1 MYTWKLVLKSDK
13 FIIIF
18 STIFELETRMPHEGV
33 LVNKPLRKFTVK
45 NMGRTGAQARRTRR
59 ITLSNLE
66 LCQNYSALACW
77 CVSTLGRDD
86 LRVSFSVRMSAFKKR
101 RFQQVCETRN
111 GSNKLIR
118 SCGGQRVCVGRARVS
133 KSLVG
138 RKKFDI
144 DKESVL
150 KPNKLFGIAHCAV
163 MMMYDIVSSGS
174 SVNTIT
180 DAQYAYPCFGAH
192 AQALIRQ
199 LQKLKRCWYGIKN
212 NCERAAARERRLRI

>member
-1 MYTWKLVLKSDK
+1 M
-13 FIIIF
+13 
-18 STIFELETRMPHEGV
+18 
-33 LVNKPLRKFTVK
+33 
-45 NMGRTGAQARRTRR
+45 
-59 ITLSNLE
+59 
-66 LCQNYSALACW
+66 
-77 CVSTLGRDD
+77 
-86 LRVSFSVRMSAFKKR
+86 SFSVRMSAFKKR
-101 RFQQVCETRN
+101 RFQKVCVARK
-111 GSNKLIR
+111 GSNKLIQ

-180 DAQYAYPCFGAH
+180 DAQCVSLPWRTRSGANSPV
-192 AQALIRQ
+192 AKIETVLI
-199 LQKLKRCWYGIKN
+199 WN
-212 NCERAAARERRLRI
+212 